1 MFDVKEAE
9 MASSSVRKIV
19 GHLVSHQAVR
29 EEGAAGSGWS
39 RSIWRKRKWKN
50 PSQTA
55 AVHVL
60 SDPHITSS
68 DFHPHQAAGRAA
80 QEGQVDGHG
89 EECHAMCKDKVTF

>member
-1 MFDVKEAE
+1 
-9 MASSSVRKIV
+9 MASSSVRKIE

-60 SDPHITSS
+60 SDSHITSI
-68 DFHPHQAAGRAA
+68 DFHLDQAAGRAV

-89 EECHAMCKDKVTF
+89 EECYALCKDKVTF